1 MIAADAP
8 AAAVNARRLYTITD
22 LTREFGVTTR
32 TLRFYEDEGLIE
44 PLRRGRQRLYPPSE
58 RTRLKLVLRGK
69 RLGFSLAEIAEIVGM
84 YRAKPGEAGQL
95 RLLIGKLDARR
106 AELLAKKRDI
116 ETTLAEFDEVEE
128 GCRMRLAVLEDTGR

>member
-1 MIAADAP
+1 M
-8 AAAVNARRLYTITD
+8 L
-22 LTREFGVTTR
+22 
-32 TLRFYEDEGLIE
+32 
-44 PLRRGRQRLYPPSE
+44 E

-116 ETTLAEFDEVEE
+116 ETTLAEFNEVEE
-128 GCRMRLAVLEDTGR
+128 GCRMRLAELEDTGR